1 MDSGAPQPIAQP
13 MVRGSPI
20 EGTLYA
26 TTAPVQDVG
35 VDGRPDVFVAE
46 EFLDGADVVADLEQ
60 VSREAVP
67 QRMNCGVL
75 GDPGG
80 SCGEL
85 EFALDDGLVHVVAAP
100 LPGDAVDVVA
110 AGGKDPLPGP
120 VF

>member
-1 MDSGAPQPIAQP
+1 

-35 VDGRPDVFVAE
+35 VDHRRPDVFVAE

-75 GDPGG
+75 GDPSG
-80 SCGEL
+80 S
-85 EFALDDGLVHVVAAP
+85 AAS
-100 LPGDAVDVVA
+100 LNSRWTTVSCTWWRR
-110 AGGKDPLPGP
+110 LCP
-120 VF
+120 VTRSM